1 MKPLQRRI
9 TKLETAITP
18 KHKRVRLIF
27 GNQNESEAEARK
39 RYNAENPTDLILPDD
54 EVIMIVLV
62 SCSGRE

>member
-9 TKLETAITP
+9 TKLETTITP

-27 GNQNESEAEARK
+27 GNQNENEAEVRK
-39 RYNAENPTDLILPDD
+39 RYNAENPSTPILPDD

-62 SCSGRE
+62 CSTFT